1 MFDFQVSKL
10 GQFNI
15 ACRAFAL
22 KHNIEDIAVAIGS
35 RPQVLRNKLN
45 PEQPHRLT
53 VDELLAITDYTE
65 DATLL
70 DGMLAQINCLPC
82 VPVNELVTE
91 NLPDYVMG
99 ATAEVGRIAG
109 SAMSKGR
116 MTQSHKH
123 TLVESAN
130 AGMRFLALAA
140 LSVDARLKTN
150 PAMTSAVDTMT
161 GIGAT
166 FGLL

>member
-1 MFDFQVSKL
+1 MFDFQVSIHPH
-10 GQFNI
+10 FDE
-15 ACRAFAL
+15 ACRLFASR
-22 KHNIEDIAVAIGS
+22 HNMAELAKLANIKE
-35 RPQVLRNKLN
+35 QTLRNKLN
-45 PEQPHRLT
+45 PEQPHQLT
-53 VDELLAITDYTE
+53 APEIMVLTDLTE
-65 DATLL
+65 DATLV
-70 DGMLAQINCLPC
+70 DGFLAQIHCLPC

-91 NLPDYVMG
+91 KLPDYVMG
-99 ATAEVGRIAG
+99 ATASVGQIAG
-109 SAMSKGR
+109 SAMSKER
-116 MTQSHKH
+116 MTPSHKH
-123 TLVESAN
+123 SLVESAN